1 MTKVFKATEEVAKL
15 TRSGKAW
22 EVTGSIQEVIGK
34 AVLESKDEDG
44 HLVPMAAEILANHM
58 ETREVG
64 DKLMFN
70 WSCSVLNVKVE
81 RIA

>member
-1 MTKVFKATEEVAKL
+1 MTKVFKATEEVTRL

-44 HLVPMAAEILANHM
+44 HLVPMAAEILANQM

-70 WSCSVLNVKVE
+70 WACSVMNVKVE